1 MTGAET
7 AAAGFAVAGSIVSV
21 ESHPTGHI
29 NDAWLVTTD
38 RKRYLLQRLNPSV
51 FPDPDAVMGNI
62 VVVTQHLQ
70 QKGEPTLTLVPARDP
85 IDSRWRMYEYIEGVK
100 PHAVQSP
107 DDAALVGHCFGRFHR
122 VVADL
127 DPGRLRVSLPGF
139 HDPGRRVS
147 QLEAAASTDPHGRL
161 ADVAADLDTL
171 RTLHHAIDADTAL
184 AGLPTR
190 VAHNDAKA
198 ANVLV
203 GSTTVV
209 VDLDTVM
216 PGGVLWD
223 LGDMVR
229 SSTGTSDE
237 ATATVTFDAARH
249 RTLVD
254 AWLGEVDDLLTEA
267 ERAAVPHAGAVV
279 TFEQAVRFLTDH
291 INGDVYFRV
300 TRSGQNL
307 ERARNQLQLLRSMV
321 STP

>member
-1 MTGAET
+1 M
-7 AAAGFAVAGSIVSV
+7 SISPERARAPLRV
-21 ESHPTGHI
+21 
-29 NDAWLVTTD
+29 
-38 RKRYLLQRLNPSV
+38 
-51 FPDPDAVMGNI
+51 
-62 VVVTQHLQ
+62 
-70 QKGEPTLTLVPARDP
+70 TLTLALAAIAIWPR
-85 IDSRWRMYEYIEGVK
+85 SGR
-100 PHAVQSP
+100 AVTYYVRQTVG
-107 DDAALVGHCFGRFHR
+107 DDAHNGTSPTTAWQIHR
-122 VVADL
+122 ENRRAPYEWHRIGL
-127 DPGRLRVSLPGF
+127 T
-139 HDPGRRVS
+139 RRVFV
-147 QLEAAASTDPHGRL
+147 QAFLLEQFADAGR
-161 ADVAADLDTL
+161 AGFRSDNAGAADLETL
-171 RTLHHAIDADTAL
+171 RTLHHTIDADTAL